1 MSDKDRRLGV
11 SEINLVT
18 RHLKLVPCDEAAIQA
33 AIADIDQL
41 YGLESVSYDSRKS
54 RLDLAYDA
62 TRICLDCVE
71 DILRKHAVEEAS
83 RDWEVVKRGWG
94 ERYLMHLAV
103 DPDNPQRLVAADDLN
118 QLLISEN
125 GGRDWSRLE

>member
-71 DILRKHAVEEAS
+71 DILRKHAVEVS
-83 RDWEVVKRGWG
+83 HDWWTRLKEEQYRFVDQNVK
-94 ERYLMHLAV
+94 
-103 DPDNPQRLVAADDLN
+103 DNATHEP
-118 QLLISEN
+118 
-125 GGRDWSRLE
+125 WSCHQKTHGSGKRK